1 MSASTL
7 TLETAPLSAQLRE
20 RTRDVH
26 QQAESV
32 PFITDLMHG
41 RLDRAAYADLAAQQ
55 YGMYVALE
63 TASASVSGTSR
74 GAGLV
79 FDELTRTPSI
89 EADLTYLYG
98 PRWRE
103 TIDVLPAAQEY
114 AERIAHVSGDL
125 PRYAAHA
132 YTRYLGDLSGGQAIK
147 RLVQRHYG
155 LGEEGVAFYTFA
167 GIAKPKVFKDE
178 YRERL
183 DALDLDPLEVETA
196 VAEATLAFELST
208 ALFAALGERH
218 TP

>member
-1 MSASTL
+1 MSAPAIA
-7 TLETAPLSAQLRE
+7 TAPLSAQLRE
-20 RTRDVH
+20 RTRAAH
-26 QQAESV
+26 ERAESV

-55 YGMYVALE
+55 HGIYVALE
-63 TASASVSGTSR
+63 AASAELVGAPR
-74 GAGLV
+74 GATLV
-79 FDELTRTPSI
+79 FADLTRAPSI
-89 EADLTYLYG
+89 EADLAYLYG
-98 PRWRE
+98 QDWRE
-103 TIDVLPAAQEY
+103 RIEVLPAARAY
-114 AERIAHVSGDL
+114 AERIAQVAGDL

-178 YRERL
+178 YRSQL
-183 DALDLDPLEVETA
+183 DALDLSALETETA
-196 VAEATLAFELST
+196 VDEANVAFELST

-218 TP
+218 SA